1 MMKCKWGGEMKN
13 LWLGKVAGHITV
25 KIEGKGLERLIN
37 KLIREKVRIW
47 NVKRHNEELIT
58 FQMFIKDVTYLREAV
73 HYHRVKVRFIKK
85 AGLPFYIKRMKKN
98 TGFFIGAVIAM
109 AMILILSNMIWDI
122 QIKGASPEVEYKIN
136 NQLKQLGVKK
146 GNLQFLIDDPLTLQR
161 KLSRMNEDITW
172 IGVELKGTT
181 YHFQVVEK
189 EQPEEQEK
197 QGPQHIIAKKEAVI
211 VDYFVEKG
219 QPVISVH
226 DFVKPGQ
233 LLVSGIIGKE
243 DEPEYVSAKGEI
255 LGKTWYDTKVEVQ
268 LQNEFEL
275 LTGKEMKKTGIKI
288 GDYSIPIWGLKKEQY
303 KKVQIESDE
312 TYLKFFKW
320 SLPIAFVKTT
330 IREVETHEKTYTEK
344 EAEKLALS
352 IAKKDLVKSIPKDA
366 QIVGE
371 KVLHQK
377 VENGKLKLLI
387 SYDVVENIAKAVP
400 IHPKEKK
407 KEKTNIPN

>member
-1 MMKCKWGGEMKN
+1 MKN
-13 LWLGKVAGHITV
+13 LWLGKLAGHITV
-25 KIEGKGLERLIN
+25 KIEGKGLERFIN

-47 NVKRHNEELIT
+47 NVKRQSEELIT
-58 FQMFIKDVTYLREAV
+58 FQMFIKDVSYLREAAQ
-73 HYHRVKVRFIKK
+73 YHRVKVRFIKK
-85 AGLPFYIKRMKKN
+85 AGFPFYIKRMRKN
-98 TGFFIGAVIAM
+98 TGFFIGASIALI
-109 AMILILSNMIWDI
+109 MILLLSNMIWNI

-136 NQLKQLGVKK
+136 NQLKHLGVKK
-146 GNLQFLIDDPLTLQR
+146 GNLQFLIDDPETLQR

-211 VDYFVEKG
+211 VDYFIEKG

-243 DEPEYVSAKGEI
+243 DKPEFVSAKGEI
-255 LGKTWYDTKVEVQ
+255 LGKTWYNTKVEVQ
-268 LQNEFEL
+268 LKNEFEL

-288 GDYSIPIWGLKKEQY
+288 GNFSIPIWGLKKEQY
-303 KKVQIESDE
+303 KQKKIESDE

-320 SLPIAFVKTT
+320 TLPIAFVKTT
-330 IREVETHEKTYTEK
+330 IREVETHEKTYTDI
-344 EAEKLALS
+344 EAEKLAFS

-387 SYDVVENIAKAVP
+387 SYDVIENIAKAVP
-400 IHPKEKK
+400 INPKEEK